1 MKKYCICCRELLN
14 DDVECHIHLREH
26 GMKNS
31 KNISISLGIPES
43 LSEIKESQKLVDKNY
58 NIGEV
63 FNVNKMNNTILIS
76 MGLPVNIVSVTFDEF
91 VNRFYIINLPE
102 NK

>member
-14 DDVECHIHLREH
+14 DGVEYYIHLREH
-26 GMKNS
+26 GIKNP
-31 KNISISLGIPES
+31 KNIISLGVPES
-43 LSEIKESQKLVDKNY
+43 LSEIKESQKLIDKNY

-76 MGLPVNIVSVTFDEF
+76 MGVPVNIVSVTFDEF
-91 VNRFYIINLPE
+91 VKRFCIINLPE

>member
-14 DDVECHIHLREH
+14 DDVECYIHLREH
-26 GMKNS
+26 GMKNP
-31 KNISISLGIPES
+31 KNISLGIPES
-43 LSEIKESQKLVDKNY
+43 LSEIKESQKLIDDNY

-63 FNVNKMNNTILIS
+63 FNINKMNNTILIS
-76 MGLPVNIVSVTFDEF
+76 MGIPVNIVSVTFDEF
-91 VNRFYIINLPE
+91 VKRFYIINLPE

>member
-1 MKKYCICCRELLN
+1 MKKYCICCRKLLN
-14 DDVECHIHLREH
+14 DDVEYYIHLREH
-26 GMKNS
+26 GMKNP
-31 KNISISLGIPES
+31 KNISLGIPES
-43 LSEIKESQKLVDKNY
+43 LSEIKESQKLIDNNY

-76 MGLPVNIVSVTFDEF
+76 MGVPVNIVSLTFDEF